1 MQHLVNVKFDNISV
15 TTFHLGFVKM
25 QIKKKSDDWKRVLRR
40 RTHMLNN
47 LGITIT
53 MLHEQK
59 IEGLL
64 CTEIRK
70 DWRHAV

>member
-25 QIKKKSDDWKRVLRR
+25 QIKKMSDDWKRVLRR
-40 RTHMLNN
+40 RTHMLKKPWDNDYYV
-47 LGITIT
+47 
-53 MLHEQK
+53 EQK

-64 CTEIRK
+64 CTEISK
-70 DWRHAV
+70 DWRHVV